1 MNTSIKLSFLFL
13 LASCQSLHKDKNSS
27 FEEINTNESRIERQ
41 FSDAMKNITLKLNL
55 PDLKNGVDSFEMR
68 IWCPV
73 APYKQNLIV
82 IRYIKTE
89 WEISETYIWESYPER
104 EVKRNDTANHLLE
117 VSVDSTK
124 SNQIIPKI
132 NNEKFIDTLLS
143 KFAFDFPKLSD
154 FAGSFEIG
162 TDGYRFIFEIAEKN
176 KYQLLSYDCGGS
188 ITGKQEFH
196 DKMRK
201 FLDFIKRHL
210 QNDMPN
216 CN

>member
-27 FEEINTNESRIERQ
+27 FEELKTIENRTERQ
-41 FSDAMKNITLKLNL
+41 FSDAIADITLKLNL
-55 PDLKNGVDSFEMR
+55 PDLKKGVDSFEMR
-68 IWCPV
+68 IWCPGS
-73 APYKQNLIV
+73 PYSQNLIV
-82 IRYIKTE
+82 IRYIQTK

-104 EVKRNDTANHLLE
+104 EVKRNDTVNLLLE

-124 SNQIIPKI
+124 FNQLISNIDSQ
-132 NNEKFIDTLLS
+132 KFIDTLLN
-143 KFAFDFPKLSD
+143 KFAFDFPKPSD

-162 TDGYRFIFEIAEKN
+162 TDSYRYVFEIAEKN
-176 KYQLLSYDCGGS
+176 KYQFLSYDCGGS
-188 ITGKQEFH
+188 ITGKQQFH
-196 DKMRK
+196 DRMRK